1 MKSNYSYFIRKK
13 GRYFQ
18 LILRYKDNAGQWRQ
32 KTKSGYKNK
41 RDITGEEK
49 EALLKQVKGLLSIDI
64 SQEGVTLRQFSES
77 YLDDQKSIL
86 AYNTYIS
93 YKNALNRFPALLD
106 MPMSKITYSDC
117 MHAISALNYSYKTC
131 KNSIVVLK
139 TLFKAAVRYKVI
151 AVNVLT
157 DYVYKSLKRNT
168 SGNRIRTFNQAEL
181 DIIHKEL
188 FSHSKSSWIICYL
201 MEYCGLRVNEALAVT
216 VNDFNNKELTVDKQW
231 GKGHNGKYTFKPLK
245 TKNSHRKIPIPQK
258 LHKALQI
265 YLDQRPF
272 SYMDGR
278 LTGIKY
284 YTEIRNTI
292 IRITPNH
299 SPHDFR
305 HTYAT
310 NLLANG
316 VDIRTVASLLG
327 DTVTTVEQVYL
338 HYTEEMREKAA
349 NDIQRIFG

>member
-181 DIIHKEL
+181 DIIHTGAA
-188 FSHSKSSWIICYL
+188 H
-201 MEYCGLRVNEALAVT
+201 EAH
-216 VNDFNNKELTVDKQW
+216 
-231 GKGHNGKYTFKPLK
+231 G
-245 TKNSHRKIPIPQK
+245 
-258 LHKALQI
+258 
-265 YLDQRPF
+265 
-272 SYMDGR
+272 
-278 LTGIKY
+278 
-284 YTEIRNTI
+284 
-292 IRITPNH
+292 
-299 SPHDFR
+299 
-305 HTYAT
+305 
-310 NLLANG
+310 
-316 VDIRTVASLLG
+316 
-327 DTVTTVEQVYL
+327 
-338 HYTEEMREKAA
+338 
-349 NDIQRIFG
+349 